1 MPNQYVYIFSN
12 ELYPQDFLKIGWT
25 RNHPSLRAQ
34 NLQTS
39 GIPSPFTV
47 EYVIVTSSGRSLEK
61 KIHRHLDEYRVTPKR
76 EFFKINKTNLHD
88 ILTNNMNLN
97 LITIDELDDH
107 LGHTIHVDENV
118 TPDHIV
124 SSFLDE
130 KFEPCEPNT
139 GSIDKRHVSILFADW
154 CIKEYG
160 EIYYN
165 KIQKVFDSMTKKY
178 GELKEDPT
186 PTWAGVQQI
195 RDSDSIVLLRDNHFC
210 ECGKICKSMHGLD
223 RHQSKCSVYQKLKSK
238 QLMEMIP
245 AFINENLEPC
255 EPNPHDRLPKD
266 VLQILFFDWY
276 RKENG
281 ETPNDIQKL
290 YDAMTKKFG
299 ERKKYPS
306 PGWEGV
312 RVITC
317 DYSVDSKY
325 NHLL

>member
-1 MPNQYVYIFSN
+1 MTNQYVYILSN

-61 KIHRHLDEYRVTPKR
+61 KIHSHLDEYRVTPKR
-76 EFFKINKTNLHD
+76 EFFKINKMNLHD
-88 ILTNNMNLN
+88 ILTNIMHLN

-118 TPDHIV
+118 TPDQIV

-130 KFEPCEPNT
+130 TFEPCEPNT

-178 GELKEDPT
+178 GELKENPT

-299 ERKKYPS
+299 ERKKHPS

-317 DYSVDSKY
+317 DYSV
-325 NHLL
+325 